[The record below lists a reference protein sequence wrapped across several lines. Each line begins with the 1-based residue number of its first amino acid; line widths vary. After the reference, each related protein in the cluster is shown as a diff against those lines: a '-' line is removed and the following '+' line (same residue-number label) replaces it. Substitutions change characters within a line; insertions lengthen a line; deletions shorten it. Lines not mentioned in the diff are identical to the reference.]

1 MRTDDIRR
9 MAHDI
14 IDRCAV
20 ENDQIEYKKSASDA
34 VKDGILKTACAF
46 ANNYMNREIGLLFIG
61 IQEEDDEATGRKAV
75 PVRPISGIPEAKIET
90 TENELKSLLGHIR
103 PKPAYHLLQDT
114 IDGRFYIILAV
125 EPGNNGPYET
135 DQKAEKDPKIRLK
148 AGRYIR
154 VGRDSR
160 IPNKREEFEL
170 LKKFAD
176 FHFSSELNETATL
189 DDLSYEYMKEYLA
202 RTNAA
207 ADIRALSKLDMARA
221 MNLVDNSEYG
231 GLRARNFAVLMF
243 AEQPEK
249 FIPYAYVEVIREV
262 VGTDKMESRSFKGPV
277 WIQTQRVRDYFRDT
291 IMASY
296 TVREPGKPG
305 AHRVFNWPLEM
316 FEELATN
323 CILHKEYSRKQY
335 IGIYVYR
342 DHLSFINHNRPV
354 PPVTIADLNE
364 KVVFDDRRY
373 LNDELKDMF
382 FKLDLIQSYGS
393 GIRRAKKAMEDNGS
407 PKLVFSPDND
417 TDDYTQAVAY
427 INAEFAKIREEEEQ
441 GRSVN
446 TQETTKETTNETTK
460 KTTREKIVEYLRM
473 NPKLTAK
480 ELSEKLE
487 ISSDGVRY
495 HLNQMKKDGVIH
507 REGPDQGGSWIVN

>member
-176 FHFSSELNETATL
+176 FHFS
-189 DDLSYEYMKEYLA
+189 
-202 RTNAA
+202 
-207 ADIRALSKLDMARA
+207 
-221 MNLVDNSEYG
+221 
-231 GLRARNFAVLMF
+231 
-243 AEQPEK
+243 
-249 FIPYAYVEVIREV
+249 
-262 VGTDKMESRSFKGPV
+262 
-277 WIQTQRVRDYFRDT
+277 
-291 IMASY
+291 
-296 TVREPGKPG
+296 
-305 AHRVFNWPLEM
+305 
-316 FEELATN
+316 
-323 CILHKEYSRKQY
+323 
-335 IGIYVYR
+335 
-342 DHLSFINHNRPV
+342 
-354 PPVTIADLNE
+354 
-364 KVVFDDRRY
+364 
-373 LNDELKDMF
+373 
-382 FKLDLIQSYGS
+382 
-393 GIRRAKKAMEDNGS
+393 
-407 PKLVFSPDND
+407 
-417 TDDYTQAVAY
+417 
-427 INAEFAKIREEEEQ
+427 
-441 GRSVN
+441 
-446 TQETTKETTNETTK
+446 
-460 KTTREKIVEYLRM
+460 
-473 NPKLTAK
+473 
-480 ELSEKLE
+480 
-487 ISSDGVRY
+487 
-495 HLNQMKKDGVIH
+495 
-507 REGPDQGGSWIVN
+507 